1 MRVELD
7 VNEVKSLF
15 ERSSHQDDVL
25 EGLYRMVIPEWDR
38 IEYIVEGRPHIGEVG
53 WRTIFSLFEE
63 FDGKHH
69 GDFVFP
75 GYMWLGLGFLLDKEL
90 KAWEVDT
97 SEVKY
102 IFKK

>member
-38 IEYIVEGRPHIGEVG
+38 IEYIVEEGRISERLDGG
-53 WRTIFSLFEE
+53 RYSLYSRNSMKNIM
-63 FDGKHH
+63 GTSY
-69 GDFVFP
+69 FP
-75 GYMWLGLGFLLDKEL
+75 DICGLVWASSWIK
-90 KAWEVDT
+90 
-97 SEVKY
+97 S
-102 IFKK
+102 